1 MDKQKSAIDSL
12 MRALGRRGDKP
23 SKPQSAQHLT
33 SFLAKARLDR
43 ADAVREALSQH
54 ESATR
59 TS

>member
-1 MDKQKSAIDSL
+1 

-23 SKPQSAQHLT
+23 AKPQSAQHLP

-43 ADAVREALSQH
+43 ADPVHEALSRH